1 VISLFSGDDRWVWG
15 QHEMDTGIRDQIGLE
30 FGNINV
36 QGSIESQ
43 TGSQGWDDLG
53 DESVEVSVSGSLD
66 VQLSSADIVDGF
78 IV

>member
-1 VISLFSGDDRWVWG
+1 
-15 QHEMDTGIRDQIGLE
+15 MDTGIRDQIGLE